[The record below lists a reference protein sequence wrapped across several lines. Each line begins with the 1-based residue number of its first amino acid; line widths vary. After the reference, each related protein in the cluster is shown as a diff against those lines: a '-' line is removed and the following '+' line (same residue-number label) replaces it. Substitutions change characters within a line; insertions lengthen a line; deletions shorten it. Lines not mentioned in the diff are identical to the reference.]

1 MAKSFARMLGAFL
14 IASALYLNAA
24 DVLLGSRDIIKI
36 AVYDNPDLSLEV
48 KLNEAGIINFPLLGE
63 VGVGGLTPAAAS
75 SKLAKLLKDGQFVRD
90 PQVSITVLTSHSQ
103 MASVLGEVKN
113 PGLYPVDGK
122 LTITD
127 VLAMAGGVTV
137 EGGDTATLVR
147 TVDGKTTKDI
157 IDITGMAHFGDTEK
171 NKVLVTGDMVFVD
184 RFLKVYIY
192 GEVNKPG
199 AYRLERDMTVLQVLS
214 VGGGLT
220 PRGTS
225 RGIRLK
231 RRDATGGTTEAAV
244 KLEDLVR
251 PDDILYVRESLF

>member
-1 MAKSFARMLGAFL
+1 MTKLFARMLGAFL
-14 IASALYLNAA
+14 MASVLYLNAA

-48 KLNEAGIINFPLLGE
+48 KLDEAGTINFPLLGK

-75 SKLAKLLKDGQFVRD
+75 QKLAKLLKDGQFVRD

-103 MASVLGEVKN
+103 MVSVLGEVKN

-147 TVDGKTTKDI
+147 AVDSKTTKDV
-157 IDITGMAHFGDTEK
+157 IDIVGMAHREDAGQ
-171 NKVLVTGDMVFVD
+171 NKVLVAGDKIFVD

-192 GEVNKPG
+192 GEVNNPVPT
-199 AYRLERDMTVLQVLS
+199 ALS
-214 VGGGLT
+214 
-220 PRGTS
+220 
-225 RGIRLK
+225 
-231 RRDATGGTTEAAV
+231 AT
-244 KLEDLVR
+244 
-251 PDDILYVRESLF
+251 